1 MRQYFFH
8 RAHVPTIHAPGHACW
23 PWRVVWFS
31 IPMHACCSVPVVM
44 VTHLT
49 AIWAAK
55 LWRLSS
61 PHTPKLNWLSILFFC
76 LQSLLPRGKQPNP
89 LREKHFQ
96 VNHTLKEAIET
107 IPNSIYLVSDPGFV
121 RSDGTISHEDMG
133 DYLHLTRKGYKK
145 LCQHIHHVIVK
156 FLKYWAELL
165 KEARGMNEV
174 QISPFFLKKR
184 VARRALLVSIRGTG
198 IKTVI
203 PVVAK

>member
-1 MRQYFFH
+1 MLF
-8 RAHVPTIHAPGHACW
+8 
-23 PWRVVWFS
+23 
-31 IPMHACCSVPVVM
+31 CSCVYGDPFDSHLGRKAMKVEFT
-44 VTHLT
+44 THT
-49 AIWAAK
+49 QTK
-55 LWRLSS
+55 LIVNI
-61 PHTPKLNWLSILFFC
+61 TFC